1 MPTIE
6 DAILWATEVH
16 RGQVDKAG
24 HPYILHP
31 LRVMLRM
38 TSDDARFVAILHDT
52 IEDSDHT
59 LDDLRA
65 LGYSETIIAAVDA
78 ITRRAD
84 ETYEQFI
91 QRLKPNP
98 LARKVKLADLLDNH
112 GSAARESGRRGEGC
126 RTPRPLPTRLDRT
139 DTRRSA
145 AAVLVLDRRLQISR
159 NTEILVQA
167 CADSAYDQSDFV
179 A

>member
-6 DAILWATEVH
+6 EAIIWATEVH

-24 HPYILHP
+24 NPYILHP

-38 TSDDARFVAILHDT
+38 TSAEARFVAILHDT

-78 ITRRAD
+78 ITRRDD
-84 ETYEQFI
+84 ETYEEFI

-98 LARKVKLADLLDNH
+98 LARAVKLADLLDNMDLRR
-112 GSAARESGRRGEGC
+112 ANPVVAEKDAERLARYQRAWIELTRDN
-126 RTPRPLPTRLDRT
+126 PPPLY
-139 DTRRSA
+139 S
-145 AAVLVLDRRLQISR
+145 
-159 NTEILVQA
+159 
-167 CADSAYDQSDFV
+167 Y
-179 A
+179 

>member
-6 DAILWATEVH
+6 EAIIWATEVH

-24 HPYILHP
+24 NPYILHP

-78 ITRRAD
+78 ITRRDD
-84 ETYEQFI
+84 ETYEEFI

-98 LARKVKLADLLDNH
+98 LARAVKLADLLDNMDLRR
-112 GSAARESGRRGEGC
+112 ANPVVAEKDAERLARYQRAWIELTRDN
-126 RTPRPLPTRLDRT
+126 PPPLY
-139 DTRRSA
+139 S
-145 AAVLVLDRRLQISR
+145 
-159 NTEILVQA
+159 
-167 CADSAYDQSDFV
+167 Y
-179 A
+179 

>member
-6 DAILWATEVH
+6 EAIIWATEVH

-24 HPYILHP
+24 NPYILHP

-38 TSDDARFVAILHDT
+38 TSDEARFVAVLHDT

-78 ITRRAD
+78 VTRRAD

-98 LARKVKLADLLDNH
+98 LARKVKLADLLDNLDLRR
-112 GSAARESGRRGEGC
+112 ANPVVAEKDAERLARYQRAWIEL
-126 RTPRPLPTRLDRT
+126 TQDDPPPLY
-139 DTRRSA
+139 S
-145 AAVLVLDRRLQISR
+145 
-159 NTEILVQA
+159 
-167 CADSAYDQSDFV
+167 Y
-179 A
+179 

>member
-6 DAILWATEVH
+6 EAIIWATEVH

-24 HPYILHP
+24 NPYILHP

-38 TSDDARFVAILHDT
+38 TSDEARFVAVLHDT

-78 ITRRAD
+78 VTRRAD

-98 LARKVKLADLLDNH
+98 LARKVKLADLLDNLDLRR
-112 GSAARESGRRGEGC
+112 ANPVVAEKDAERLARYQRAWIELTQDE
-126 RTPRPLPTRLDRT
+126 PPPLY
-139 DTRRSA
+139 S
-145 AAVLVLDRRLQISR
+145 
-159 NTEILVQA
+159 
-167 CADSAYDQSDFV
+167 Y
-179 A
+179 

>member
-98 LARKVKLADLLDNH
+98 LARKVKLADLLDNMDLRR
-112 GSAARESGRRGEGC
+112 ANPVVAEKDAERIARYQRAWIEL
-126 RTPRPLPTRLDRT
+126 TQDDPPPLY
-139 DTRRSA
+139 S
-145 AAVLVLDRRLQISR
+145 
-159 NTEILVQA
+159 
-167 CADSAYDQSDFV
+167 Y
-179 A
+179 

>member
-6 DAILWATEVH
+6 EAIIWATEVH

-24 HPYILHP
+24 NPYILHP

-38 TSDDARFVAILHDT
+38 TSAEARFVAILHDT

-78 ITRRAD
+78 ITRRDD
-84 ETYEQFI
+84 ETYEEFI
-91 QRLKPNP
+91 LRLKPNP
-98 LARKVKLADLLDNH
+98 LARAVKLADLLDNMDLRR
-112 GSAARESGRRGEGC
+112 ANPVVAEKDAERLARYQRAWIELTRDN
-126 RTPRPLPTRLDRT
+126 PPPLY
-139 DTRRSA
+139 S
-145 AAVLVLDRRLQISR
+145 
-159 NTEILVQA
+159 
-167 CADSAYDQSDFV
+167 Y
-179 A
+179 

>member
-6 DAILWATEVH
+6 EAIIWATEVH

-24 HPYILHP
+24 NPYILHP

-38 TSDDARFVAILHDT
+38 TSDEARFVAVLHDT

-78 ITRRAD
+78 VTRRAD

-98 LARKVKLADLLDNH
+98 LARKVKLADLLDNLDLRR
-112 GSAARESGRRGEGC
+112 ANPVVAEKDAERIARYQRAWIEL
-126 RTPRPLPTRLDRT
+126 TQDDPPPLY
-139 DTRRSA
+139 S
-145 AAVLVLDRRLQISR
+145 
-159 NTEILVQA
+159 
-167 CADSAYDQSDFV
+167 Y
-179 A
+179 